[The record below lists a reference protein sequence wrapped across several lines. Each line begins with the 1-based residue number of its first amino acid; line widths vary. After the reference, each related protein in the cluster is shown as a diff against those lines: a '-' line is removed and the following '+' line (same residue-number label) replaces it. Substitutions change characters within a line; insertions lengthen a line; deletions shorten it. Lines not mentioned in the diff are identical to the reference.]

1 MIGEE
6 AMMLPSFDLKCPPT
20 LDEALEILAA
30 EPQVQ
35 PIAGGTNLLVDM
47 RGGKLAPPTLV
58 EVGGLHELCCIHER
72 DGILE
77 IGGAVTIAEL
87 LDDPMIERHAPILQE
102 MGRSFANALIRNRA
116 TIGGNLVNAA
126 PCSDTAPALL
136 VLDAQV
142 ELRSLIGTRRIPLDE
157 FLVGAFE
164 TKRQGN
170 ELLTCVRIP
179 IPTPSAKTAFEKM
192 GLRKISC
199 MAKVDVAVRID
210 VDDVGVVTG
219 ARVAVGAV
227 APAALRALEAEE
239 ALKGQLLT
247 AEAAVPAS
255 QGLTGE
261 QRFGK
266 GIEEAV
272 RLVGEAVEPRPGS
285 EYKRQVVRGIT
296 RRLLASLAEG
306 GEST

>member
-1 MIGEE
+1 V
-6 AMMLPSFDLKCPPT
+6 LPRFELLKPSS
-20 LDEALEILAA
+20 LDEALRLLSEREDAL
-30 EPQVQ
+30 

-87 LDDPMIERHAPILQE
+87 LDDPMIERHVPILQE
-102 MGRSFANALIRNRA
+102 MGRSFANTLIRNRA

-136 VLDAQV
+136 VLDAEI
-142 ELRSLIGTRRIPLDE
+142 ELRSLVGTRRVPLDE

-170 ELLTCVRIP
+170 ELLTCVRVP
-179 IPTPSAKTAFEKM
+179 IPPPSARTAFEKM

-199 MAKVDVAVRID
+199 MAKVDVAVRVD
-210 VDDVGVVTG
+210 VDDAGTVTN
-219 ARVAVGAV
+219 ARVAVGAASAV
-227 APAALRALEAEE
+227 ALRVPEAE
-239 ALKGQLLT
+239 ATLVGGSLT
-247 AEAAVPAS
+247 TKAAVPAS
-255 QGLTGE
+255 QGLAGE
-261 QRFGK
+261 QRLGRS
-266 GIEEAV
+266 IEEAV
-272 RLVGEAVEPRPGS
+272 RLVGEAVEPRAGS

-296 RRLLASLAEG
+296 RRLLESLAEG
-306 GEST
+306 GAS

>member
-1 MIGEE
+1 
-6 AMMLPSFDLKCPPT
+6 MLPRFELLKPSS
-20 LDEALEILAA
+20 LDEALRLLSEREDAL
-30 EPQVQ
+30 

-87 LDDPMIERHAPILQE
+87 LDDPMIERHVPILQE
-102 MGRSFANALIRNRA
+102 MGRSFANTLIRNRA

-136 VLDAQV
+136 VLDAEI
-142 ELRSLIGTRRIPLDE
+142 ELRSLVGTRRVPLDE

-170 ELLTCVRIP
+170 ELLTCVRVP
-179 IPTPSAKTAFEKM
+179 IPPPSARTAFEKM

-199 MAKVDVAVRID
+199 MAKVDVAVRVD
-210 VDDVGVVTG
+210 VDDAGTVTN
-219 ARVAVGAV
+219 ARVAVGAASAV
-227 APAALRALEAEE
+227 ALRVPEAEAALV
-239 ALKGQLLT
+239 GGSLT
-247 AEAAVPAS
+247 AKAAVPAP
-255 QGLTGE
+255 QGLAGE
-261 QRFGK
+261 QHLGK

-272 RLVGEAVEPRPGS
+272 RLVGEAVEPRAGS

-296 RRLLASLAEG
+296 RRLLESLAEG
-306 GEST
+306 GAS

>member
-1 MIGEE
+1 
-6 AMMLPSFDLKCPPT
+6 MLPSFDLKCPPT

-35 PIAGGTNLLVDM
+35 PIAGGTNLIVDM
-47 RGGKLAPPTLV
+47 RSGKLAPSTLV

-102 MGRSFANALIRNRA
+102 MGRSFANTLIRNRA
-116 TIGGNLVNAA
+116 TVGGNLVNAA

-136 VLDAQV
+136 VLDAEI
-142 ELRSLIGTRRIPLDE
+142 ELRSLVGTRRVPLDE

-170 ELLTCVRIP
+170 ELLTCVRVP
-179 IPTPSAKTAFEKM
+179 IPPPSARTAFEKM

-199 MAKVDVAVRID
+199 MAKVDVAVRVD
-210 VDDVGVVTG
+210 VDDAGTVTN
-219 ARVAVGAV
+219 ARVAVGAASAV
-227 APAALRALEAEE
+227 ALRVPE
-239 ALKGQLLT
+239 
-247 AEAAVPAS
+247 AEAALVGGSLTTEADVPAS
-255 QGLTGE
+255 QGLAGE
-261 QRFGK
+261 QRLGRS
-266 GIEEAV
+266 IEEAV
-272 RLVGEAVEPRPGS
+272 RLVGEAVEPRAGS

-296 RRLLASLAEG
+296 RRLLESLAEG
-306 GEST
+306 GAS